1 MPWSKLQSTFT
12 VDIWYTIHVIIIII
26 ISLDNL
32 NSLLLVLLGFGY
44 VMIIVLSFWIGWMAK
59 RSQMF
64 RGRHTRKIKKSNKW
78 TEERGFFFFPLLAI
92 NYLIKF
98 IVFLL
103 KLAIRRFW
111 YNLFPFC
118 VLGRWRL
125 QNPLRIFI
133 PMHFNTASQ
142 VSLVL
147 AGLVF
152 NYTSDFV
159 VMHNYFVAL
168 MFLFITLL
176 NLFEHWSI
184 LSEDKQRT
192 IDIETLCE
200 LFTIVLGSEFPSQ
213 VNLLIDYLKVSR
225 CLYFFFV
232 ESSIVTLCYSALCLI
247 L

>member
-1 MPWSKLQSTFT
+1 MNWR
-12 VDIWYTIHVIIIII
+12 
-26 ISLDNL
+26 
-32 NSLLLVLLGFGY
+32 
-44 VMIIVLSFWIGWMAK
+44 K
-59 RSQMF
+59 R
-64 RGRHTRKIKKSNKW
+64 
-78 TEERGFFFFPLLAI
+78 FFFLILFLLAI
-92 NYLIKF
+92 NYLTKLIA
-98 IVFLL
+98 FLL
-103 KLAIRRFW
+103 KSALRRFW

-213 VNLLIDYLKVSR
+213 VNLLIEYLKVSR

-232 ESSIVTLCYSALCLI
+232 ESSIFTLCYSALCLI
-247 L
+247 F